1 MVDEAFFG
9 RYPVWLLTDLAARTY
24 DEGYSKGIAMRGWI
38 AGQIVALVGALGVS
52 GMARA
57 QAPDSSAFTSQ
68 AQAENYL
75 RENPTG
81 PLAKA
86 AFLAIVEF
94 QLARQNPGFSRA
106 DIARGVNLQAAAG
119 STAGAAAAD
128 ARNDRDGGGDLY

>member
-1 MVDEAFFG
+1 M
-9 RYPVWLLTDLAARTY
+9 
-24 DEGYSKGIAMRGWI
+24 KGITMRGWI

-94 QLARQNPGFSRA
+94 QLARQNPGFSRV
-106 DIARGVNLQAAAG
+106 DIARGVNLKAASG
-119 STAGAAAAD
+119 SPAGAGEANAG
-128 ARNDRDGGGDLY
+128 NDRDGGGDLY